1 MKKYI
6 AHPAVWKMRN
16 GRLAFVQRSIHYGGL
31 CDNGKRTA
39 VVVLE
44 GHALNSDRLLM
55 WTEDGR
61 RAPTFGDREN
71 PEDLVRK
78 ASPKQQGLAK

>member
-1 MKKYI
+1 
-6 AHPAVWKMRN
+6 
-16 GRLAFVQRSIHYGGL
+16 
-31 CDNGKRTA
+31 

-55 WTEDGR
+55 WTEAGR

-78 ASPKQQGLAK
+78 ASPKQQVLAK